1 LASAVSDSTSRA
13 WFFAFCLL
21 LVVLWGPSFFLL
33 PNVDTWQLITN
44 TVMFLLVALLQNTQ
58 KRAEDAVQRNSTR
71 SPTAS
76 RT

>member
-1 LASAVSDSTSRA
+1 M
-13 WFFAFCLL
+13 
-21 LVVLWGPSFFLL
+21 LWGPSFFLL
-33 PNVDTWQLITN
+33 PNVDTWQPITN